1 MRDAADIGTSIPHSF
16 PFVMLDRVVELIPGK
31 SASAVKK
38 ITAGS
43 SFTPASPLYP
53 QVFLIEGMAQLAA
66 VAAAPAASEVSA
78 ASALSDNRAA
88 KPESGFLAAV
98 TDARFHKRPV
108 SGDEIKYSVEFEAAA
123 MGLARFK
130 GRAEIDGELAA
141 EGVFTFSIPRRVV
154 HD

>member
-1 MRDAADIGTSIPHSF
+1 MKDAADIGTSIPHSF

-31 SASAVKK
+31 SASAVKR
-38 ITAGS
+38 ITAGA

-66 VAAAPAASEVSA
+66 VAAAPENGGAS
-78 ASALSDNRAA
+78 

-98 TDARFHKRPV
+98 TDTRFHKRPV

-141 EGVFTFSIPRRVV
+141 EGILTFSVPGRAAL
-154 HD
+154 

>member
-1 MRDAADIGTSIPHSF
+1 MRRDSADIGTSIPHSF

-31 SASAVKK
+31 FASAIKK
-38 ITAGS
+38 VTAGA
-43 SFTPASPLYP
+43 SFNPASPLYP
-53 QVFLIEGMAQLAA
+53 QMFLIEGMAQLAA
-66 VAAAPAASEVSA
+66 VAAAPE
-78 ASALSDNRAA
+78 NGEA

-108 SGDEIKYSVEFEAAA
+108 TGDEIKYSVEFEAAA

-141 EGVFTFSIPRRVV
+141 EGTLTFSVPGRATR
-154 HD
+154 

>member
-1 MRDAADIGTSIPHSF
+1 MRDAAEIRKSIPHSF
-16 PFVMLDRVVELIPGK
+16 PFLMLDRVVELIPGK
-31 SASAVKK
+31 FASAVKR
-38 ITAGS
+38 ITAGA

-66 VAAAPAASEVSA
+66 VAAAPAASAVSA
-78 ASALSDNRAA
+78 ESNDRAP

-98 TDARFHKRPV
+98 TDAKFHKRPV

-141 EGVFTFSIPRRVV
+141 EGILTFSVPGRAAL
-154 HD
+154 

>member
-1 MRDAADIGTSIPHSF
+1 MRKDAADIGISIPHSF

-31 SASAVKK
+31 FASAIKK
-38 ITAGS
+38 VTAGA
-43 SFTPASPLYP
+43 SFNPASPLYP

-66 VAAAPAASEVSA
+66 VAAAPAASAV
-78 ASALSDNRAA
+78 SDNRAA

-108 SGDEIKYSVEFEAAA
+108 TGDEIKYSVEFEAAA

-130 GRAEIDGELAA
+130 GKAEIDGELAA
-141 EGVFTFSIPRRVV
+141 EGTLTFSVPGRAIR
-154 HD
+154 